1 MNENSQVGQKK
12 QTIKQNVDMQDHNSN
27 VLYTDI
33 IAFKSDCDTIILY
46 VDIENKQLICP
57 M

>member
-1 MNENSQVGQKK
+1 MKILKWDKKK

-33 IAFKSDCDTIILY
+33 IAFMSDCDTIILY

>member
-46 VDIENKQLICP
+46 VDIKNKQLICP